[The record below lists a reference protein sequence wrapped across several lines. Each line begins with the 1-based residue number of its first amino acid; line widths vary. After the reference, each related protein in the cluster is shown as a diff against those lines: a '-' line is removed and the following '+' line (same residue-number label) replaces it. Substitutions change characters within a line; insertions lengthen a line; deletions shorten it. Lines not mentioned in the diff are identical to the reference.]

1 LRHTAPG
8 LKMQSMSKQEEIQK
22 IRRQVD
28 MYFDRALSRQDQ
40 DQLLERVNTDD
51 AYHRVFN
58 QEKTMR
64 EHIKQKIHRPGV
76 SPDLI
81 QAIKENIRMT

>member
-1 LRHTAPG
+1 
-8 LKMQSMSKQEEIQK
+8 MSNKDDLQN
-22 IRRQVD
+22 IRREVD
-28 MYFDRALSRQDQ
+28 MYFDQALSSQDQ
-40 DQLLERVNTDD
+40 DQLLERVNTDP
-51 AYHRVFN
+51 AYHRVFT

-81 QAIKENIRMT
+81 QAIKDNIRMA

>member
-1 LRHTAPG
+1 MSNQEDL
-8 LKMQSMSKQEEIQK
+8 QS

-28 MYFDRALSRQDQ
+28 MYFDQALNRHDQ
-40 DQLLERVNTDD
+40 DQLLDRVNTDA
-51 AYHRVFN
+51 AYHRVFT
-58 QEKTMR
+58 QEKAMR

-81 QAIKENIRMT
+81 QAIKDNIRMT